1 MMTKAELKSL
11 AIQQTLFRPMSLTEA
26 FERLGFVQAD
36 PIRAPARA
44 EELILRQR
52 VKNYR
57 VGDLDKCYTKLGVEE
72 DYLYAHGFMTK
83 ATWLLLHPRQTAPL
97 QGLHKD
103 IYAFI
108 KEVGV
113 INSDDLAKQFG
124 RVKVTNWWG
133 GTSQATRMAL
143 EELHYEGYVRIAG
156 RKSGVRLY
164 QYFEPEPSPLTVEE
178 RMAELI
184 VRVVSLLGPVHPTTL
199 TQALS
204 RLRRLFGP
212 TAPVVENLLQQ
223 GRLVKLPVDG
233 VDYVALPVDESYSD
247 LAVPDKVR
255 FLAPFDPL
263 VWARKRFEHLWGW
276 PYRFEAYTPAAK
288 RLRGYYALPL
298 LWRTE
303 IIGWV
308 TVTTKPELQ
317 VEAGFVGR
325 RPTGKV
331 FTRQYEAEVER
342 LRVFL
347 KL

>member
-1 MMTKAELKSL
+1 
-11 AIQQTLFRPMSLTEA
+11 
-26 FERLGFVQAD
+26 
-36 PIRAPARA
+36 
-44 EELILRQR
+44 
-52 VKNYR
+52 
-57 VGDLDKCYTKLGVEE
+57 
-72 DYLYAHGFMTK
+72 
-83 ATWLLLHPRQTAPL
+83 
-97 QGLHKD
+97 
-103 IYAFI
+103 
-108 KEVGV
+108 
-113 INSDDLAKQFG
+113 
-124 RVKVTNWWG
+124 
-133 GTSQATRMAL
+133 
-143 EELHYEGYVRIAG
+143 VRIAG

-263 VWARKRFEHLWGW
+263 VWDRKRFEHLWGW